1 VLCNEAGGIGSTPN
15 VVGLSPLRPKAMFL
29 RFDKIP
35 FVAIVLLFY
44 INI

>member
-1 VLCNEAGGIGSTPN
+1 LCNEAGGVGSTPN
-15 VVGLSPLRPKAMFL
+15 VAGLLPLRPKTMFF